1 MTDRADILVMVLSAA
16 ALILL
21 CAALVMSLR
30 SFAARSLE
38 HRVMAVSRVSPGHRS
53 PAGASPFGWLRRS
66 LGWIGATVR
75 SRTQFYSEH
84 DILALE
90 GMISA
95 SGFRPHAV
103 LPVVLGVKVVMAV
116 GVPLAAILYGRVFA
130 LTGTHQLLTICA
142 SVPLG
147 LLGPEWALT
156 LLRRPYLAAL
166 RRGVPDALD
175 LLVVC
180 SEAGMGLE
188 SALEH
193 VSQEIQHS
201 NPAISVALAKLL
213 DDLRVLPD
221 RRDAFRNF
229 ADRTGVEGARRVATM
244 LGQSMQ
250 YGTPLS
256 QALRTVALDLR
267 RERMI
272 ALEAK
277 AIRLPVLLVLPL
289 ILFIM
294 PSLFIVLAGPSVL
307 KLMDSLHAVVLHAT
321 LPH

>member
-1 MTDRADILVMVLSAA
+1 LNDPITILAVVFAA
-16 ALILL
+16 GAMML
-21 CAALVMSLR
+21 AAGALVLTLR
-30 SFAARSLE
+30 GLSARSLE
-38 HRVMAVSRVSPGHRS
+38 QRVIAVSSGSAIDQVRTDTSGW
-53 PAGASPFGWLRRS
+53 GWLQRP

-75 SRTQFYSEH
+75 GRTRFYSER

-95 SGFRPHAV
+95 SGFSTHAV
-103 LPVVLGVKVVMAV
+103 LPVVLGIKVVMAV
-116 GVPLAAILYGRVFA
+116 GVPLAVILYGRLTG
-130 LTGTHQLLTICA
+130 LTGTHQLLAVFI
-142 SVPLG
+142 SIPLG
-147 LLGPEWALT
+147 LMGPEWGLA
-156 LLRRPYLAAL
+156 LLRRPYLSAL

-180 SEAGMGLE
+180 TEAGMGLE

-193 VSQEIQHS
+193 VSQEIRHS
-201 NPAISVALAKLL
+201 NPAISVALSKLL
-213 DDLRVLPD
+213 DELRVLPD

-229 ADRTGVEGARRVATM
+229 ADRTGVDGARRVATM

-277 AIRLPVLLVLPL
+277 AVRLPVLLVMPL

-294 PSLFIVLAGPSVL
+294 PSLFIVLAGPAIL
-307 KLMDSLHAVVLHAT
+307 HLMDSLHTAIAHVH
-321 LPH
+321 

>member
-1 MTDRADILVMVLSAA
+1 MTDNVTLIVMVLTAAAILLGAA
-16 ALILL
+16 ALLL
-21 CAALVMSLR
+21 
-30 SFAARSLE
+30 SFRGMAARSLE
-38 HRVMAVSRVSPGHRS
+38 HRVISVSSPSAAGHG
-53 PAGASPFGWLRRS
+53 PADASPLGLLRRL
-66 LGWIGATVR
+66 LGGIGALVR
-75 SRTQFYSEH
+75 GTRFYSER

-95 SGFRPHAV
+95 SGFRTNAV
-103 LPVVLGVKVVMAV
+103 LPVVLGVKVV
-116 GVPLAAILYGRVFA
+116 AAIGIPAAALLYGRLAGF
-130 LTGTHQLLTICA
+130 TGSHLLLLLFI

-147 LLGPEWALT
+147 LMGPEWGLT

-213 DDLRVLPD
+213 DELRVLPD

-229 ADRTGVEGARRVATM
+229 AERTGVEGARRVATM

-256 QALRTVALDLR
+256 QALRAVAVDLR

-277 AIRLPVLLVLPL
+277 AVRLPVLLVLPL

-294 PSLFIVLAGPSVL
+294 PSLFIVLAGPAVL
-307 KLMDSLHAVVLHAT
+307 KLMDALHAAVLHAAAMQ
-321 LPH
+321 

>member
-1 MTDRADILVMVLSAA
+1 VL
-16 ALILL
+16 
-21 CAALVMSLR
+21 
-30 SFAARSLE
+30 
-38 HRVMAVSRVSPGHRS
+38 G
-53 PAGASPFGWLRRS
+53 
-66 LGWIGATVR
+66 
-75 SRTQFYSEH
+75 RTRFYSER

-95 SGFRPHAV
+95 SGFQTNAV
-103 LPVVLGVKVVMAV
+103 LPVVLGIKVVMAI
-116 GVPLAAILYGRVFA
+116 GVPLAALLYGRLTYA
-130 LTGTHQLLTICA
+130 TGTNLLLLVFL

-147 LLGPEWALT
+147 LMAPEWGLT

-213 DDLRVLPD
+213 DELRVLPD

-229 ADRTGVEGARRVATM
+229 AERTGVEGARRVATM

-256 QALRTVALDLR
+256 QALRVVATDLR

-277 AIRLPVLLVLPL
+277 AVRLPVLLVLPL

-294 PSLFIVLAGPSVL
+294 PSLFVVLAGPAVL
-307 KLMDSLHAVVLHAT
+307 RLMDSLHAAVLHAS
-321 LPH
+321 LPPH

>member
-1 MTDRADILVMVLSAA
+1 MNDPITILAVVFAA
-16 ALILL
+16 GAMML
-21 CAALVMSLR
+21 AAGALVLTLR
-30 SFAARSLE
+30 GLSARSLE
-38 HRVMAVSRVSPGHRS
+38 QRVIAVSSGSAIDQVRTDTSGW
-53 PAGASPFGWLRRS
+53 GWLQRP

-75 SRTQFYSEH
+75 GRTRFYSER

-95 SGFRPHAV
+95 SGFSTHAV
-103 LPVVLGVKVVMAV
+103 LPVVLGIKVVMAV
-116 GVPLAAILYGRVFA
+116 GVPLAVILYGRLTG
-130 LTGTHQLLTICA
+130 LTGTHQLLAVFI
-142 SVPLG
+142 SIPLG
-147 LLGPEWALT
+147 LMGPEWGLA
-156 LLRRPYLAAL
+156 LLRRPYLSAL

-180 SEAGMGLE
+180 TEAGMGLE

-193 VSQEIQHS
+193 VSQEIRHS
-201 NPAISVALAKLL
+201 NPAISVALSKLL
-213 DDLRVLPD
+213 DELRVLPD

-229 ADRTGVEGARRVATM
+229 ADRTGVDGARRVATM

-277 AIRLPVLLVLPL
+277 AVRLPVLLVMPL

-294 PSLFIVLAGPSVL
+294 PSLFIVLAGPAIL
-307 KLMDSLHAVVLHAT
+307 HLMDSLHTAIAHVH
-321 LPH
+321 

>member
-1 MTDRADILVMVLSAA
+1 MSVSSPSAGNRGQ
-16 ALILL
+16 
-21 CAALVMSLR
+21 VD
-30 SFAARSLE
+30 
-38 HRVMAVSRVSPGHRS
+38 
-53 PAGASPFGWLRRS
+53 ASPLGRLRRS
-66 LGWIGATVR
+66 LSWTGATALG
-75 SRTQFYSEH
+75 RTRVYSER

-95 SGFRPHAV
+95 SGFRTSAV
-103 LPVVLGVKVVMAV
+103 LPVVFGMKVVVAIGIPAATTLFGRLADIMA
-116 GVPLAAILYGRVFA
+116 
-130 LTGTHQLLTICA
+130 THLLLLIFM

-147 LLGPEWALT
+147 LMGPSWGPT

-175 LLVVC
+175 LLVAC

-193 VSQEIQHS
+193 VSNEILHS
-201 NPAISVALAKLL
+201 NPAISVALSRLRAE
-213 DDLRVLPD
+213 LRVLPD

-250 YGTPLS
+250 YGPPLS
-256 QALRTVALDLR
+256 QALRTVAIDLR
-267 RERMI
+267 RERVI

-277 AIRLPVLLVLPL
+277 AVRLPVLLVMLL

-294 PSLFIVLAGPSVL
+294 PSLFIVLAGPATL
-307 KLMDSLHAVVLHAT
+307 KLMDALPTAVAHSTVAH
-321 LPH
+321 

>member
-1 MTDRADILVMVLSAA
+1 MNDPITILAVVFAA
-16 ALILL
+16 GAMML
-21 CAALVMSLR
+21 AAGALVLTLR
-30 SFAARSLE
+30 GLSARSLE
-38 HRVMAVSRVSPGHRS
+38 QRVIAVSSGSAIDQVRTD
-53 PAGASPFGWLRRS
+53 ASGWGWLQRP

-75 SRTQFYSEH
+75 GRTRFYSER

-95 SGFRPHAV
+95 SGFSTHAV
-103 LPVVLGVKVVMAV
+103 LPVVLGIKVVMAV
-116 GVPLAAILYGRVFA
+116 GVPLAVILYGRLTG
-130 LTGTHQLLTICA
+130 LTGTHQLLAVFI
-142 SVPLG
+142 SIPLG
-147 LLGPEWALT
+147 LMGPEWGLA
-156 LLRRPYLAAL
+156 LLRRPYLSAL

-180 SEAGMGLE
+180 TEAGMGLE

-193 VSQEIQHS
+193 VSQEIRHS
-201 NPAISVALAKLL
+201 NPAISVALSKLL
-213 DDLRVLPD
+213 DELRVLPD

-229 ADRTGVEGARRVATM
+229 ADRTGVDGARRVATM

-267 RERMI
+267 RERMV

-277 AIRLPVLLVLPL
+277 AVRLPVLLVMPL

-294 PSLFIVLAGPSVL
+294 PSLFIVLVGPAIL
-307 KLMDSLHAVVLHAT
+307 HLADSLHTVIGHM
-321 LPH
+321 H

>member
-1 MTDRADILVMVLSAA
+1 
-16 ALILL
+16 
-21 CAALVMSLR
+21 
-30 SFAARSLE
+30 
-38 HRVMAVSRVSPGHRS
+38 
-53 PAGASPFGWLRRS
+53 
-66 LGWIGATVR
+66 LGCIGATVR

-116 GVPLAAILYGRVFA
+116 GVPLAAVLYGRVFA

>member
-1 MTDRADILVMVLSAA
+1 MTDNATLLVTALIATAVLLGAA
-16 ALILL
+16 ALLL
-21 CAALVMSLR
+21 SFR
-30 SFAARSLE
+30 SVAARSLE
-38 HRVMAVSRVSPGHRS
+38 QRVIAVSRPSVAAERSADGSP
-53 PAGASPFGWLRRS
+53 
-66 LGWIGATVR
+66 LGLLPRLLGGIGAVVR
-75 SRTQFYSEH
+75 GTRFYSER

-95 SGFRPHAV
+95 SGFRTSAV
-103 LPVVLGVKVVMAV
+103 LPVVLGVKVVMAI
-116 GVPLAAILYGRVFA
+116 GIPAAALLYGRLADVTGSHLLLMVF
-130 LTGTHQLLTICA
+130 I
-142 SVPLG
+142 SVPVG
-147 LLGPEWALT
+147 LMGPEWGLT

-193 VSQEIQHS
+193 VSQEIRHS

-213 DDLRVLPD
+213 DELRVLPD

-229 ADRTGVEGARRVATM
+229 AVRTGVEGARRVATM

-256 QALRTVALDLR
+256 QALRAVAIDLR

-277 AIRLPVLLVLPL
+277 AVRLPVLLVLPL

-294 PSLFIVLAGPSVL
+294 PSLFIVLAGPAVL
-307 KLMDSLHAVVLHAT
+307 KLMDALHEAVLHASMM
-321 LPH
+321 H